1 MPTTVDLAKP
11 LVKTALEQA
20 ASLRARNIKAA
31 TNDLIRQA
39 LEDEE
44 RQIRAA
50 IGTLTETKK

>member
-1 MPTTVDLAKP
+1 MATRVELPKD

-31 TNDLIRQA
+31 TNALIKTA

-50 IGTLTETKK
+50 IGIMTEIK